1 VSKFRGL
8 DQFSFAGWLGVME
21 EVGVRYAIRL
31 NAKAKGYL
39 EDGEG
44 KRVALRLRW
53 GEVHLG

>member
-1 VSKFRGL
+1 MAVHSGKGPQRRG
-8 DQFSFAGWLGVME
+8 SA
-21 EVGVRYAIRL
+21 RYAIRL

-44 KRVALRLRW
+44 KRVASRLRR